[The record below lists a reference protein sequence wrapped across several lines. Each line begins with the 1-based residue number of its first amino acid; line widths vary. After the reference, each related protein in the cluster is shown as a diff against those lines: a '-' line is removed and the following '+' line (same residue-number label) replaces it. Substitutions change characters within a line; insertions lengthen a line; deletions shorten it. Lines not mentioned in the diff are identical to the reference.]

1 MFKVSVKFRAEQSQG
16 ERKSRGLAE
25 LVILGLSWCALA
37 IRWFFTLTVATGC
50 LYQVVASP
58 PLHLMGFTVKPAAG
72 ESSIYVP
79 GSGFSGVWFHLGF
92 LQALPSVHNHD
103 FYCYSSGCL
112 STYHLNTQLQRECYM
127 YHSCSVL
134 LYQLYSNIL
143 SSAVFF
149 FLL

>member
-79 GSGFSGVWFHLGF
+79 GACSRSLLLWFQAYGLMIPLAFVPSEYHFILILSQAPAFLVSGF
-92 LQALPSVHNHD
+92 
-103 FYCYSSGCL
+103 
-112 STYHLNTQLQRECYM
+112 
-127 YHSCSVL
+127 
-134 LYQLYSNIL
+134 I
-143 SSAVFF
+143 
-149 FLL
+149 